1 MFIMK
6 KYLAILI
13 FSSIV
18 LIVKSQTFT
27 LNITKGYGS
36 GIYKKG
42 DTVQI
47 WSFAGKNRLIFNQWE
62 GSATRYMLEKSEWIT
77 RIFVPLHDTVSTIN
91 AIASFKNLNSTVKS
105 GHEEILLPGMDEG
118 VYIPTFKKVFYQIPE
133 NPKGIIFCFHDA
145 GESGEEFE
153 TDFEKRSFFK
163 AGAHQNYIM
172 IATDANENTDSN
184 QSNKWQIKNSL
195 TDNENNNIDIHLI
208 KVLRDTIINRYHLP
222 NSFPTFSMG
231 VSNGANFGDLCASA
245 LNFNASCHMI
255 GNGLADIYKNRPDAT
270 PVIFVESI
278 NAKDESNN
286 PNSALSNH
294 KVLLSRNINSEFYWH
309 IKTPI
314 YSERFLRTTSSQ
326 ISKEYSDSIFTRLQ
340 NYHTLVD
347 NNQLL
352 LNSKYELPENLFN
365 HLSLSEKSINDCK
378 NQIKIMNADEQFNSH
393 FNYRILNFFNLHFN
407 SSLKNSSIKN
417 EINNK
422 VYENPTK
429 NNLFQNMEKN
439 TSISV
444 LSSSGKLVYQ
454 VNGIT
459 EINMKPFP
467 NGVYYIK
474 KNNLGETTV
483 KIVVKGRQ

>member
-1 MFIMK
+1 
-6 KYLAILI
+6 
-13 FSSIV
+13 
-18 LIVKSQTFT
+18 
-27 LNITKGYGS
+27 
-36 GIYKKG
+36 
-42 DTVQI
+42 
-47 WSFAGKNRLIFNQWE
+47 
-62 GSATRYMLEKSEWIT
+62 MLEKSEWIT
-77 RIFVPLHDTVSTIN
+77 RIFVPVHDTVSTIN

-145 GESGEEFE
+145 GESGEE
-153 TDFEKRSFFK
+153 FEKRSFFK

-365 HLSLSEKSINDCK
+365 HLSLYEKSINDCK

-422 VYENPTK
+422 VYENLTK